1 MGSTRCRPH
10 GTPATGPAGSGI
22 IVGVTAAS
30 ALVSLALVLGVSALL
45 VWTGLTKRPGL
56 GVLGALLVVG
66 LTLWLRGEGPVAL
79 GFAFPDAWW
88 RTVLVGLG
96 LGVGIQLLSIAL
108 VEPWVER
115 LTGVPHDHAVVDGVR
130 GSWRAFALWML
141 VVWLLVAPLEEI
153 VFRGFLMS
161 ETARLLGTSPWAT
174 AVNVVLGAVVFGLA
188 HGYQGRSGVLSTGVA
203 GALLGLVFVAS
214 GFDLWLA
221 ILTHGFIDTVG
232 IALIAVGGDRALRR
246 GRGSGSA

>member
-1 MGSTRCRPH
+1 M
-10 GTPATGPAGSGI
+10 
-22 IVGVTAAS
+22 TAAS
-30 ALVSLALVLGVSALL
+30 ALASLALVLGVSALL
-45 VWTGLTKRPGL
+45 VGTGLTKRPGL

-66 LTLWLRGEGPVAL
+66 LTLWLRGDGPGAL
-79 GFAFPDAWW
+79 GFAAPDAWW
-88 RTVLVGLG
+88 RTVLLALG
-96 LGVGIQLLSIAL
+96 LGVAIQLLSVTL
-108 VEPWVER
+108 VEPWAER
-115 LTGVPHDHAVVDGVR
+115 WTDEAHDHAIVDGVR
-130 GSWRAFALWML
+130 GSWRAFGLWML
-141 VVWLLVAPLEEI
+141 VVWLFVAPLEEV
-153 VFRGFLMS
+153 VFRGFLMT

-174 AVNVVLGAVVFGLA
+174 AINVVLGAVVFGLA

-246 GRGSGSA
+246 LRLRASA

>member
-1 MGSTRCRPH
+1 MG
-10 GTPATGPAGSGI
+10 
-22 IVGVTAAS
+22 
-30 ALVSLALVLGVSALL
+30 
-45 VWTGLTKRPGL
+45 TGLSKRPGL

-66 LTLWLRGEGPVAL
+66 VTLWLRGDGPAAL
-79 GFAFPDAWW
+79 GFAAPDAWW
-88 RTVLVGLG
+88 RKVLLALG
-96 LGVGIQLLSIAL
+96 LGAGIQLLSAAL
-108 VEPWVER
+108 VEPWAER

-130 GSWRAFALWML
+130 GNWRAFALWML
-141 VVWLLVAPLEEI
+141 VVWLLVAPLEEV
-153 VFRGFLMS
+153 VFRGFLMT

-203 GALLGLVFVAS
+203 GGLLGLVFVAS
-214 GFDLWLA
+214 GFVLWLA

-246 GRGSGSA
+246 VRAAL

>member
-1 MGSTRCRPH
+1 
-10 GTPATGPAGSGI
+10 
-22 IVGVTAAS
+22 VTAAS
-30 ALVSLALVLGVSALL
+30 ALVSLALVLGVSSVL

-66 LTLWLRGEGPVAL
+66 LTLWVRGDGPAAL
-79 GFAFPDAWW
+79 GFALPDAWW
-88 RTVLVGLG
+88 RTLLLALG
-96 LGVGIQLLSIAL
+96 LGVGIQLLSVAL
-108 VEPWVER
+108 VEPWAER
-115 LTGVPHDHAVVDGVR
+115 LTGAPHDHSVVDGVR
-130 GSWRAFALWML
+130 GSWRAFVLWML
-141 VVWLLVAPLEEI
+141 VVWLLVAPLEEV
-153 VFRGFLMS
+153 VFRGFLMT
-161 ETARLLGTSPWAT
+161 ETARLLGTSFWAL

-232 IALIAVGGDRALRR
+232 IALIALGGDRVIRR
-246 GRGSGSA
+246 WRGVS